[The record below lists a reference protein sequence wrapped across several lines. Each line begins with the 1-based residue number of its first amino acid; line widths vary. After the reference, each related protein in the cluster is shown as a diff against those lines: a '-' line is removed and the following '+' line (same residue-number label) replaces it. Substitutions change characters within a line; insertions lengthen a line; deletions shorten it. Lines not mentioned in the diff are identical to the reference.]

1 MQTHRFMRWLAW
13 PPLFYLVLLFL
24 VPVGI
29 VVSYSVLERD
39 FHGQVIHRFSLGG
52 WQQATGAITLKIL
65 GRSLGIAFA
74 VTVLCL
80 AAGYPCAMTIARL
93 SGRLRHFL
101 ILLIAFPLV
110 TAQLLRIYGWLNL
123 LPLEWRG
130 TTWCVSL
137 VLAANYLPFMLLPLV
152 RACERA
158 DPNLLHAAMDLGATP
173 WQAFWRVTVPVTR
186 PGMLAGC
193 ALVFV
198 PVSGEYLVPHFV
210 GEGKVMV
217 LGTLI
222 VQQFMERRN
231 WPYASAAAVWLLA
244 VVAVPVIVS
253 LASRQAPAEG
263 QGGAS
268 QGNEVEQ

>member
-1 MQTHRFMRWLAW
+1 MQAHRSMRWLAG
-13 PPLFYLVLLFL
+13 PPVIYLVLLFL
-24 VPVGI
+24 VPLGI
-29 VVSYSVLERD
+29 VASYSVFERD

-52 WQQATGAITLKIL
+52 WRQATGAITLKIL
-65 GRSLGIAFA
+65 ARSLAIAAA
-74 VTVLCL
+74 VTSLCL
-80 AAGYPCAMTIARL
+80 VVGYPCAMTIARL
-93 SGRLRHFL
+93 SGRLKQFV

-152 RACERA
+152 RSCERA

-186 PGMLAGC
+186 PGMWAGC
-193 ALVFV
+193 ALVFI
-198 PVSGEYLVPHFV
+198 PVSGEYLVPHFI

-231 WPYASAAAVWLLA
+231 WPYASAAAMWLLA
-244 VVAVPVIVS
+244 VVAVPGIVS
-253 LASRQAPAEG
+253 MTSRQ
-263 QGGAS
+263 S
-268 QGNEVEQ
+268 K

>member
-1 MQTHRFMRWLAW
+1 MQAHRSMQWLAW
-13 PPLFYLVLLFL
+13 PPLLYLVVLFL
-24 VPVGI
+24 VPVAI
-29 VVSYSVLERD
+29 VASYSVLERD
-39 FHGQVIHRFSLGG
+39 FYGQVIHRFSLDG
-52 WQQATGAITLKIL
+52 WRQATGVITLKIL
-65 GRSLGIAFA
+65 ARSLLIAGA
-74 VTVLCL
+74 VTCLCL
-80 AAGYPCAMTIARL
+80 LVGYPCAMTIAKL

-101 ILLIAFPLV
+101 ILLISFPLV

-130 TTWCVSL
+130 TAWCVSL

-152 RACERA
+152 RSFERA

-186 PGMLAGC
+186 PGMWAGC

-244 VVAVPVIVS
+244 VVAVPVVVS
-253 LASRQAPAEG
+253 LASRQ
-263 QGGAS
+263 QK
-268 QGNEVEQ
+268 

>member
-1 MQTHRFMRWLAW
+1 MKRLPSSRWFAW
-13 PPLFYLVLLFL
+13 PPLLYLAVFFL

-29 VVSYSVLERD
+29 VTSYSVFERD
-39 FHGQVIHRFSLGG
+39 FYGQVVHRFSLDG
-52 WQQATGAITLKIL
+52 WRQATSAITLKIL
-65 GRSLGIAFA
+65 TRSLVIAFA
-74 VTVLCL
+74 VTFLCL
-80 AAGYPCAMTIARL
+80 AVGYPCAMTIARL
-93 SGRLRHFL
+93 TGPLRQL
-101 ILLIAFPLV
+101 LNLLITFPLV

-130 TTWCVSL
+130 TMWCVSL
-137 VLAANYLPFMLLPLV
+137 VLAGNYLPFMLLPLV
-152 RACERA
+152 RSFERA

-186 PGMLAGC
+186 PGMWAGC
-193 ALVFV
+193 ALVFI

-231 WPYASAAAVWLLA
+231 WPYASAAAIWLLA

-253 LASRQAPAEG
+253 LASRQRLAEG
-263 QGGAS
+263 YAES
-268 QGNEVEQ
+268 S